1 MAKRDAAYRGCLLGV
16 AVGDAM
22 GCAVDRKSWDEIAR
36 DYGPNGLMGYD
47 LVNGYADVSSYT
59 QLTAYCAN
67 GLLAGLTRGQMRGRM
82 APFVRYAEVAI
93 REWGQVQHTRRT
105 PDQRFCWISQVPQL
119 RMRRCMDTRML
130 DTLSRD
136 RSGTPEEPINHHDT
150 PGILTAAVPVGL
162 FFDPVR
168 MDPNEIGRLG
178 AEIVALTHG
187 DPLSFL
193 SGAVIAYAVAGI
205 VQDPDTAL
213 KDQFLQASD
222 AVAAQFGREY
232 SQAMQLRDMIHRA
245 AAMAE
250 SNQPHRTV
258 LEMMHCDSCASV
270 LAGAVYAAL
279 RSPEDF
285 DTAMI
290 IAVNHSGRS
299 AAVAAL
305 TGAFLGAMQGDD
317 ALPDFYLECLEPVSV
332 LRELANDLCQGCP
345 MGGRRAMFDDTWDQ
359 KYVQGQRVSSH
370 GWYTDV

>member
-1 MAKRDAAYRGCLLGV
+1 MAKRDAAYRGCLLGL

-22 GCAVDRKSWDEIAR
+22 GCAVDRKSWDEIVR
-36 DYGPNGLMGYD
+36 DYGPNGLLGYD

-187 DPLSFL
+187 EPLSFL

-213 KDQFLQASD
+213 KDQFLLYT
-222 AVAAQFGREY
+222 FGT
-232 SQAMQLRDMIHRA
+232 ALILC
-245 AAMAE
+245 
-250 SNQPHRTV
+250 TV
-258 LEMMHCDSCASV
+258 LCV
-270 LAGAVYAAL
+270 VKKQ
-279 RSPEDF
+279 RF
-285 DTAMI
+285 TW
-290 IAVNHSGRS
+290 
-299 AAVAAL
+299 
-305 TGAFLGAMQGDD
+305 QD
-317 ALPDFYLECLEPVSV
+317 ALWGLALGIPNYFSARFLLLSLGSV
-332 LRELANDLCQGCP
+332 PAVVAYPTFSVGTIVAVTAVGMLCFRERLTPRKWIALGVILTALILLNI
-345 MGGRRAMFDDTWDQ
+345 
-359 KYVQGQRVSSH
+359 
-370 GWYTDV
+370 